1 MTGPVY
7 YSIWLFCGTLYPAY
21 ESFKA
26 VKAKNAKNYVRWMMY
41 WIVYAIFGALESI
54 VDPIMNFWLPFYS
67 EAKIL
72 FLLYL
77 VSSSTRGSTNIYRAW
92 VHPTLS
98 ENEAEID
105 IAINKFKSK
114 TVQTIKQ
121 WVTTGLQRLGGV
133 VTQTAISGGGGLMQS
148 FQKSYSMMDLSEPET
163 RVRRREYRN
172 SVIMEDDNESGIG
185 ASIKSY
191 KSEEYLSH
199 NNPTY
204 ASLARLRVAGGNPDL
219 IKSSESLSSGYSTDN
234 FLPSSHELR
243 EESRPGGSEVWEE
256 KLDNIVRD
264 LKSSKSRIEGG
275 RRQPPDNP
283 SLLNPFDE

>member
-1 MTGPVY
+1 M
-7 YSIWLFCGTLYPAY
+7 
-21 ESFKA
+21 
-26 VKAKNAKNYVRWMMY
+26 
-41 WIVYAIFGALESI
+41 
-54 VDPIMNFWLPFYS
+54 PFYS
-67 EAKIL
+67 ESKIL

-77 VSSSTRGSTNIYRAW
+77 VSSSTRGSTTIYRAW
-92 VHPTLS
+92 VHPTLT

-121 WVTTGLQRLGGV
+121 WVTTGLQRLGRSKQVIFLFFIIFKQKKNKSFKGSFKQRAFVSGGV

-163 RVRRREYRN
+163 RVRRREYRD

-191 KSEEYLSH
+191 KSEEFLSH
-199 NNPTY
+199 SNPSY
-204 ASLARLRVAGGNPDL
+204 ASLARLRVAGGNPDM

-243 EESRPGGSEVWEE
+243 EESGPGASSEVWEE
-256 KLDNIVRD
+256 KLDNVVRD

-275 RRQPPDNP
+275 RREPRENP
-283 SLLNPFDE
+283 SLLNPFD